1 MPNTRKSYPPNLK
14 AKISVEAIKAQKTI
28 TELAQLYHVNPNLIA
43 KWKKQ
48 ALAGLPEIF
57 RQPHNGNSSA
67 AESEKDELFK
77 QIGQLKVELE
87 WLKKRSGF
95 LD

>member
-1 MPNTRKSYPPNLK
+1 MPRTRKSYPPSLK
-14 AKISVEAIKAQKTI
+14 AKIAVEAIRAQKTI
-28 TELAQLYHVNPNLIA
+28 TELAQLYSVNPNLVT

-48 ALAGLPEIF
+48 AVEGLPEIF
-57 RQPHNGNSSA
+57 RQPHNGNGSVA
-67 AESEKDELFK
+67 DAEKDELFR

-95 LD
+95 ND